1 MNNVAIVCIVF
12 FSLGIIVPLL
22 LLFFDFYSSAKS
34 SKFTS
39 IVRRSYMGA
48 TRLYL
53 EILSHT
59 VKFSNRFR
67 MRSFTDEYL
76 NFEYLSK
83 SEYWSV
89 SIIKTSAHC
98 FRVIVYCSFMSVQRI
113 AEYRSFR
120 TIADMCVYLD
130 SICPA
135 TIENK

>member
-1 MNNVAIVCIVF
+1 
-12 FSLGIIVPLL
+12 
-22 LLFFDFYSSAKS
+22 
-34 SKFTS
+34 
-39 IVRRSYMGA
+39 MGA
-48 TRLYL
+48 TRLNL
-53 EILSHT
+53 EIRSHT

-67 MRSFTDEYL
+67 LRSYTDDYL
-76 NFEYLSK
+76 CFEYLSNT
-83 SEYWSV
+83 EFWSV

-98 FRVIVYCSFMSVQRI
+98 FRVIAYCSFLSVQRI